1 MYYSSYHFYFYEV
14 RLGVCSMN
22 SKYTSVVGSPRTH
35 VKHAKVQEGLHHHV
49 RWLSFSLGCC
59 CCDKNELKKILLHF
73 SSLPFVVL
81 LLFVC
86 TRGRSGDKTKEQ
98 ICTKKK
104 IRWTYD
110 LIVFSTRAES
120 RTEQNAR
127 NTSKSSAAQQ
137 RARNDANDDGL
148 FATKR
153 QHFPIVVHA
162 LEEQS
167 TMREYDDDDPSF
179 GKTSV
184 RCSTEF
190 FSMST
195 TRATKDKNV
204 EQWRQKQ
211 RKQREEETRRA
222 FCDGIR
228 RRCCGRVR

>member
-1 MYYSSYHFYFYEV
+1 MKKNTSSHKTQNRTEV
-14 RLGVCSMN
+14 
-22 SKYTSVVGSPRTH
+22 SVFRWSLCHCVPH
-35 VKHAKVQEGLHHHV
+35 VAA
-49 RWLSFSLGCC
+49 
-59 CCDKNELKKILLHF
+59 
-73 SSLPFVVL
+73 
-81 LLFVC
+81 
-86 TRGRSGDKTKEQ
+86 
-98 ICTKKK
+98 
-104 IRWTYD
+104 
-110 LIVFSTRAES
+110 RAET
-120 RTEQNAR
+120 RTEQNTR
-127 NTSKSSAAQQ
+127 NTSKSAAQQ

-204 EQWRQKQ
+204 EQRRQKQ
-211 RKQREEETRRA
+211 RKQRKEETRCA

>member
-1 MYYSSYHFYFYEV
+1 M
-14 RLGVCSMN
+14 
-22 SKYTSVVGSPRTH
+22 
-35 VKHAKVQEGLHHHV
+35 
-49 RWLSFSLGCC
+49 
-59 CCDKNELKKILLHF
+59 
-73 SSLPFVVL
+73 
-81 LLFVC
+81 
-86 TRGRSGDKTKEQ
+86 
-98 ICTKKK
+98 
-104 IRWTYD
+104 
-110 LIVFSTRAES
+110 FSTRAES

-190 FSMST
+190 FQCQRHAQQKIKMLSSGDKSNENNAKK
-195 TRATKDKNV
+195 RLVVPSATASAADAADASGENAAVVNTKIHLWSWWFRLAV
-204 EQWRQKQ
+204 ALAQ
-211 RKQREEETRRA
+211 A
-222 FCDGIR
+222 VDGVSYRVFIVLACVIHGNLANAG
-228 RRCCGRVR
+228 RCSRCRGE

>member
-1 MYYSSYHFYFYEV
+1 ME
-14 RLGVCSMN
+14 
-22 SKYTSVVGSPRTH
+22 
-35 VKHAKVQEGLHHHV
+35 
-49 RWLSFSLGCC
+49 
-59 CCDKNELKKILLHF
+59 KNEKK
-73 SSLPFVVL
+73 
-81 LLFVC
+81 
-86 TRGRSGDKTKEQ
+86 R
-98 ICTKKK
+98 KKK
-104 IRWTYD
+104 EKKYESHTTQNRTEVSVFRWS
-110 LIVFSTRAES
+110 LCHCVPHVAARAET
-120 RTEQNAR
+120 RTEQNTR
-127 NTSKSSAAQQ
+127 NTSKSAAQQ

-204 EQWRQKQ
+204 EQRRQKQ
-211 RKQREEETRRA
+211 RKQRKEETRCA
-222 FCDGIR
+222 FCDCVCG
-228 RRCCGRVR
+228 GRVR

>member
-1 MYYSSYHFYFYEV
+1 MK
-14 RLGVCSMN
+14 LKTN
-22 SKYTSVVGSPRTH
+22 TSVLVLYVCYCRIARIAVYWRLAH
-35 VKHAKVQEGLHHHV
+35 V
-49 RWLSFSLGCC
+49 C
-59 CCDKNELKKILLHF
+59 
-73 SSLPFVVL
+73 
-81 LLFVC
+81 
-86 TRGRSGDKTKEQ
+86 RSGDKTKGTQ
-98 ICTKKK
+98 ICTNEKKLCM
-104 IRWTYD
+104 D
-110 LIVFSTRAES
+110 LRPHCVFHTCRVTN
-120 RTEQNAR
+120 RTERPR

>member
-35 VKHAKVQEGLHHHV
+35 VKHAKVQEGLHLPHSCV
-49 RWLSFSLGCC
+49 GCVLSFSLLGVWR
-59 CCDKNELKKILLHF
+59 LAH
-73 SSLPFVVL
+73 
-81 LLFVC
+81 VC
-86 TRGRSGDKTKEQ
+86 SGDKTKGTQ
-98 ICTKKK
+98 ICTNEKKLC
-104 IRWTYD
+104 IMSQMSERESCPFF
-110 LIVFSTRAES
+110 VAQPHCSAES

-211 RKQREEETRRA
+211 RKQREEETHRA

>member
-1 MYYSSYHFYFYEV
+1 
-14 RLGVCSMN
+14 VC
-22 SKYTSVVGSPRTH
+22 
-35 VKHAKVQEGLHHHV
+35 
-49 RWLSFSLGCC
+49 
-59 CCDKNELKKILLHF
+59 
-73 SSLPFVVL
+73 
-81 LLFVC
+81 
-86 TRGRSGDKTKEQ
+86 SGDKTKGTQ
-98 ICTKKK
+98 ICKNEKKLCTQ
-104 IRWTYD
+104 RVVRFSLLN